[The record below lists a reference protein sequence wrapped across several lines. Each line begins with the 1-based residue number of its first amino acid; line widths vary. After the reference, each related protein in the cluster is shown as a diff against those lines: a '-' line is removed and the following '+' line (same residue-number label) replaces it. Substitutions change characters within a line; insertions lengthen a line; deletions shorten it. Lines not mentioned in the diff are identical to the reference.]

1 MSEDVTITYETLFEL
16 FRREKD
22 RQELQKLWD
31 TFVVDVCGFVKEQDK
46 LLSEIS
52 DSEKKRA
59 ELHLDNVKRVIKE
72 LYEKREKKLVS
83 MSLDRTRTRA
93 DIFDTSIMLES
104 ERELFNSLVGV
115 LNNGRTTCLSQMVCS
130 SKTSVPEVNTNVST
144 SESTVKK
151 TKEEQ
156 SPSES
161 QESSI
166 PKKPVEESNEKPTKM
181 IRFICA
187 VPKFLGPN
195 LEQYGPFEEEDVAS
209 LPTKVSD
216 ILITKERAEEM
227 KESS

>member
-1 MSEDVTITYETLFEL
+1 MSEDVTVTYETLFEL

-31 TFVVDVCGFVKEQDK
+31 TFVVDVCEYVKEQDK
-46 LLSEIS
+46 SLSTIPEP
-52 DSEKKRA
+52 EKKKA
-59 ELHLDNVKRVIKE
+59 ELHFDNVKRVIKE
-72 LYEKREKKLVS
+72 LYEKREKKIVS

-93 DIFDTSIMLES
+93 DIFDTSIMLEN
-104 ERELFNSLVGV
+104 ERELFNSLVSV
-115 LNNGRTTCLSQMVCS
+115 LNNGRTSCLSQMTCP
-130 SKTSVPEVNTNVST
+130 SKPPVPKVNTNVST
-144 SESTVKK
+144 PESTVEE
-151 TKEEQ
+151 TKEELAEK
-156 SPSES
+156 ST
-161 QESSI
+161 
-166 PKKPVEESNEKPTKM
+166 EESNEKPTKM

-227 KESS
+227 KEGSYEKNN